1 MISQELEVSLHMA
14 FVEARQQRH
23 EFITVEHLLLALLD
37 NPSASEILKA
47 CAANVDDLRKVLTQF
62 IADNTPIIQGPDD
75 VDTQPT
81 LGFQRVIQRAIMHV
95 QSTSNGKKEVTG
107 ANVLVAIFGEKDS
120 HAVYFLHQQ
129 GITRLDVVNF
139 IAHGITKAPP
149 QPSPSGGDESAAAES
164 ADGSGTNAA
173 QPAQP
178 TALDQYTTN
187 INELAKKGKIDP
199 LIGRESE
206 VERAIQVL
214 CRRRKNNPLLVGE
227 AGVGKTAIAE
237 GLARRIIEKEVPE
250 ILEQAT
256 VYALDMGA
264 LLAGTKYRGD
274 FEQRLKAV
282 LKQLKADPHAVLF
295 IDEIHTLIGA
305 GSASGGTLDASNL
318 LKPAL
323 SSGALRCIGATTYN
337 EYRGIFEKDH
347 ALSRRFQKIDVVE
360 PSVEQTVQILK
371 GLKSRFEEHHG
382 VKYSA
387 AALSS
392 AAELSAK
399 YINDRHL
406 PDKAIDVIDE
416 AGAAQRILPKSKQ
429 KRTIGKT
436 EFEEIVS
443 KIARIP
449 PATVNTDD
457 RQVLAR
463 LDLNLKSVV
472 FGQDP
477 AIEALSAAIK
487 MSRSG
492 LGKIDKPIGSFLF
505 SGPTGVGKTE
515 VAKQLAYVLGIELI
529 RFDMS
534 EYMER
539 HAVSR
544 LIGAPPG
551 YVGFDQ
557 GGLLTEAITKKPH
570 SVLLLDEIEKAH
582 PDIFNVLLQ
591 VMDHGTLTDN
601 NGRKADFRNVIIIMT
616 TNAGAE
622 TLNKRMIGFSNAREA
637 GDEMVDIKRMFTPEF
652 RNRLDAIVSFKS
664 LDTDVIMRVVDKFLI
679 GLEQQLQEKKV
690 EISFSED
697 LRQFLAKKGF
707 DPQMGAR
714 PMQRL
719 IQDTIRKALADELL
733 FGRLVNGGR
742 VHIAMDT
749 ADSDKVVL
757 EFPTDDGPAKPAST
771 SRRNDSA
778 ELVS

>member
-1 MISQELEVSLHMA
+1 MIAQELEVSLHMA
-14 FVEARQQRH
+14 FVEARQARH

-37 NPSASEILKA
+37 NPSAAEVLRA
-47 CAANVDDLRKVLTQF
+47 CAVNIDDLRKTLTNF
-62 IADNTPIIQGPDD
+62 IGDNTPTVPGATE

-95 QSTSNGKKEVTG
+95 QSASNGKKEVTG

-120 HAVYFLHQQ
+120 HAVYYLHQQ
-129 GITRLDVVNF
+129 GVTRLDVVNF
-139 IAHGITKAPP
+139 ISHGVRKDQQIDVQKSSEGAEDVSSAEG
-149 QPSPSGGDESAAAES
+149 QQKES
-164 ADGSGTNAA
+164 
-173 QPAQP
+173 
-178 TALDQYTTN
+178 ALDQFTQN
-187 INELAKKGKIDP
+187 LNKLATEGKIDP
-199 LIGRESE
+199 LIGREGE
-206 VERAIQVL
+206 VERVIQTL

-237 GLARRIIEKEVPE
+237 GLAWRITQGDVPE
-250 ILEQAT
+250 VLQNAV
-256 VYALDMGA
+256 VYSLDMGA

-282 LKQLKADPHAVLF
+282 LKQLKDNPNGILF
-295 IDEIHTLIGA
+295 IDEIHTIIGA

-323 SSGALRCIGATTYN
+323 SNGQLKCIGATTFT
-337 EYRGIFEKDH
+337 EFRGVFEKDH
-347 ALSRRFQKIDVVE
+347 ALSRRFQKIDVNE
-360 PSVEQTVQILK
+360 PTVEQTIQILR

-382 VKYSA
+382 VKYSSS
-387 AALSS
+387 ALTS
-392 AAELSAK
+392 AAELAARF
-399 YINDRHL
+399 INDRHL

-429 KRTIGKT
+429 KKTIGKA
-436 EFEEIVS
+436 EIEDIIS

-449 PATVNTDD
+449 AQTVNQDD
-457 RQVLAR
+457 RSKLQTIDR
-463 LDLNLKSVV
+463 DLKNVV

-477 AIEALSAAIK
+477 ALEALGSAIK
-487 MSRSG
+487 VARAG
-492 LGKIDKPIGSFLF
+492 LGKTDKPIGSFLF

-515 VAKQLAYVLGIELI
+515 AAKQLAFILGIELI

-570 SVLLLDEIEKAH
+570 AVLLLDEIEKAH
-582 PDIFNVLLQ
+582 PDIFNILLQ

-622 TLNKRMIGFSNAREA
+622 SLQKRSIGFTDKKEA
-637 GDEMVDIKRMFTPEF
+637 GDEMADIKRMFTPEF
-652 RNRLDAIVSFKS
+652 RNRLDAIISFRA
-664 LDTDVIMRVVDKFLI
+664 LDEEIILRVVDKFLMQ
-679 GLEQQLQEKKV
+679 LEEQLHEKKV
-690 EISFSED
+690 EAIFTD
-697 LRQFLAKKGF
+697 NLRTFLARKGF
-707 DPQMGAR
+707 DPLMGAR
-714 PMQRL
+714 PMSRL
-719 IQDTIRKALADELL
+719 IQDMIRKALADELL
-733 FGRLVNGGR
+733 FGRLVSGGK
-742 VHIAMDT
+742 VTVDLDEKDQIKLDFSEGDT
-749 ADSDKVVL
+749 A
-757 EFPTDDGPAKPAST
+757 PPAAAQET
-771 SRRNDSA
+771 I
-778 ELVS
+778 EVE